1 MRRAIY
7 IYGASG
13 HGLVVAN
20 IAKKSGY
27 SDIILIDDGA
37 NPYLSFDDIRDNN
50 SIDIALGVGD
60 NRVREKLFNR
70 VKEYGFKIITLI
82 DPTAVI
88 ADSVTIGEGTII
100 MAGVIIN
107 PLAKIGKGVILNSAS
122 VIEHENTIE
131 DFVHISPSV
140 ALSGNVT
147 IKRATHIGVGT
158 SIIQGICV
166 GENSIVG
173 AGSVVVRDINS
184 NSVAYGNPCRVIRE
198 NCE

>member
-1 MRRAIY
+1 MGAIY

-13 HGLVVAN
+13 HGIVVAN
-20 IAKKSGY
+20 IAKKIGY
-27 SDIILIDDGA
+27 SDIILVDDGD
-37 NPYLSFDDIRDNN
+37 NPYPSFNDIKDNS
-50 SIDIALGVGD
+50 SIDIAFGIGD
-60 NRVREKLFNR
+60 NRTREKLFKR
-70 VKEYGFKIITLI
+70 VKENGFNIVTLI

-88 ADSVTIGEGTII
+88 ADSVTIGEGTVV

-107 PLAKIGKGVILNSAS
+107 PLARIGKGVILNSSS
-122 VIEHENTIE
+122 VIEHENIIE

-140 ALSGNVT
+140 ALSGNIT

-158 SIIQGICV
+158 SIVQGICV

-173 AGSVVVRDINS
+173 AGSVVVKNISS